1 MAVVVGLE
9 GVPGHG
15 GQGLRHPQDGPGQG
29 AALKDRPEELLG
41 AQVVGGVLVHV
52 DLLQDDPPLGLH
64 RGLGE
69 GGVVDHVTEDVRG
82 LGQVLVQHP
91 GIEAGALLGGEGV
104 HLAADGVG
112 LPGDVL
118 GGAGGGA
125 FEEHVLN
132 EMGRAGLR
140 RGLLPGAAA
149 DPNPQGSGADGVNPL
164 GDDAHPIGEGFD
176 GTHRESPFY
185 GKFCGPRGQ
194 GAYPSGGWL
203 RSHLGAQRPGG
214 PPTPAGSP
222 TFFGESRGKEHQG
235 SALDPGFYGR
245 SFPLAGFGDCWL

>member
-1 MAVVVGLE
+1 MCI
-9 GVPGHG
+9 
-15 GQGLRHPQDGPGQG
+15 RDS
-29 AALKDRPEELLG
+29 
-41 AQVVGGVLVHV
+41 V

-64 RGLGE
+64 RRLGE

-91 GIEAGALLGGEGV
+91 GREAGALLGGEGI

-149 DPNPQGSGADGVNPL
+149 DPNPPGSGADGVNPL

-185 GKFCGPRGQ
+185 GKFCGPRGR
-194 GAYPSGGWL
+194 GAYPCL
-203 RSHLGAQRPGG
+203 LY
-214 PPTPAGSP
+214 T
-222 TFFGESRGKEHQG
+222 SR
-235 SALDPGFYGR
+235 
-245 SFPLAGFGDCWL
+245 CV